1 MSGRRSKVWLH
12 FVRKDNGSAECNT
25 CSKRISSKGGN
36 TTNMTK
42 HLRLHGIQIKECTV
56 FNLFRQSPSASQPPS
71 SSAVVPAQPT
81 PSTPSAE
88 PSQSD
93 ESLRSRSCAATTAQ
107 AKKPVP
113 ARVNPFTLAAKGK
126 MTVEKCEECHRKVT
140 AFVVK
145 RLHPF
150 SEVEAPTFR
159 DMLFTLNPNYTPPTR
174 DYLTNHLI
182 PSWYEIEKSNIIT
195 ELSEVSHVA
204 LTSDGWTSIA
214 QDHYLTVTA
223 HYLVEGKMRQKVL
236 QTKAVYKAQTG
247 IVIAEEIAD
256 VLTDFGIFD
265 KIVAVTVDN
274 AANMDVAIHRLQFV
288 KLGCFAHTLNLAA
301 QSLYSLAI
309 MSQWIAKIRALV
321 VWIKRS
327 SMAKTVL
334 QEKQAILKLHQHS
347 LILDVRTRWNSLHLM
362 LERFLEQY
370 PAIQAASLDQR
381 LRKPMERDRL
391 ARFTDEDLRRAE
403 DFIRLMRVM
412 YTSTLCVSSEKN
424 PTSGQIL
431 PILKKLEMHFTVT
444 DGDTVFV
451 SNLKKQVWGNLSKR
465 YQSDEI
471 RSFLEEATA
480 LDPRFKQKMDDDAAV
495 WDRIKGKFLAKNL
508 TDSEKST
515 DLDCGG
521 DGDENMEGME
531 SEAEENQMHPCKNP
545 KMTPL
550 EELFADEDA
559 QKVTP
564 QQNSMSIQDL
574 RIENR

>member
-1 MSGRRSKVWLH
+1 
-12 FVRKDNGSAECNT
+12 
-25 CSKRISSKGGN
+25 
-36 TTNMTK
+36 
-42 HLRLHGIQIKECTV
+42 
-56 FNLFRQSPSASQPPS
+56 
-71 SSAVVPAQPT
+71 
-81 PSTPSAE
+81 
-88 PSQSD
+88 
-93 ESLRSRSCAATTAQ
+93 
-107 AKKPVP
+107 
-113 ARVNPFTLAAKGK
+113 
-126 MTVEKCEECHRKVT
+126 MTVEKREECHRKVT

-321 VWIKRS
+321 WIKRS

-334 QEKQAILKLHQHS
+334 QEKQAIL
-347 LILDVRTRWNSLHLM
+347 
-362 LERFLEQY
+362 
-370 PAIQAASLDQR
+370 
-381 LRKPMERDRL
+381 
-391 ARFTDEDLRRAE
+391 
-403 DFIRLMRVM
+403 
-412 YTSTLCVSSEKN
+412 
-424 PTSGQIL
+424 
-431 PILKKLEMHFTVT
+431 
-444 DGDTVFV
+444 
-451 SNLKKQVWGNLSKR
+451 SK
-465 YQSDEI
+465 
-471 RSFLEEATA
+471 T
-480 LDPRFKQKMDDDAAV
+480 
-495 WDRIKGKFLAKNL
+495 
-508 TDSEKST
+508 
-515 DLDCGG
+515 
-521 DGDENMEGME
+521 
-531 SEAEENQMHPCKNP
+531 H
-545 KMTPL
+545 
-550 EELFADEDA
+550 
-559 QKVTP
+559 
-564 QQNSMSIQDL
+564 
-574 RIENR
+574 

>member
-1 MSGRRSKVWLH
+1 
-12 FVRKDNGSAECNT
+12 
-25 CSKRISSKGGN
+25 
-36 TTNMTK
+36 
-42 HLRLHGIQIKECTV
+42 
-56 FNLFRQSPSASQPPS
+56 
-71 SSAVVPAQPT
+71 
-81 PSTPSAE
+81 
-88 PSQSD
+88 
-93 ESLRSRSCAATTAQ
+93 
-107 AKKPVP
+107 
-113 ARVNPFTLAAKGK
+113 
-126 MTVEKCEECHRKVT
+126 
-140 AFVVK
+140 
-145 RLHPF
+145 
-150 SEVEAPTFR
+150 
-159 DMLFTLNPNYTPPTR
+159 
-174 DYLTNHLI
+174 
-182 PSWYEIEKSNIIT
+182 
-195 ELSEVSHVA
+195 
-204 LTSDGWTSIA
+204 
-214 QDHYLTVTA
+214 
-223 HYLVEGKMRQKVL
+223 MRQKVL
-236 QTKAVYKAQTG
+236 QTKAVYKAQKG

-334 QEKQAILKLHQHS
+334 QEKQAILKLPQHS

-444 DGDTVFV
+444 DGDT
-451 SNLKKQVWGNLSKR
+451 
-465 YQSDEI
+465 
-471 RSFLEEATA
+471 
-480 LDPRFKQKMDDDAAV
+480 
-495 WDRIKGKFLAKNL
+495 KFLAKNL

-531 SEAEENQMHPCKNP
+531 SEAEENVSQMHPCKTP

-564 QQNSMSIQDL
+564 QQNSMSIQDQVEKEL
-574 RIENR
+574 HMYA